1 MVVLCMAL
9 ALGAVMGPLA
19 GLLPALVPGAFTAD
33 PALWPLMRSVAVQV
47 LGLWL
52 RAGIHPVHPD
62 VIITTIAI
70 ISILL
75 LLFPRSLLVCSSGHC
90 WRTGGRP
97 VTGWR
102 C

>member
-62 VIITTIAI
+62 VII
-70 ISILL
+70 SILL
-75 LLFPRSLLVCSSGHC
+75 LLLPRSLLVCSSGHC
-90 WRTGGRP
+90 WRRGGRP
-97 VTGWR
+97 VIGWR